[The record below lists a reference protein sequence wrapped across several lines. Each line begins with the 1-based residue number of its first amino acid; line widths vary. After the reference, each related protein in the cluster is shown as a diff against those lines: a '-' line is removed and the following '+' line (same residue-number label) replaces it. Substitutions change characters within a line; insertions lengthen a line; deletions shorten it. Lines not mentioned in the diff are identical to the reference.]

1 MDIDADP
8 NVDDL
13 DVPGNCDMVAVADVV
28 VRFVRRRPFHADF
41 IHLIYRD
48 CVAPA
53 LSWQVHF
60 QIIKQGGKQ

>member
-1 MDIDADP
+1 
-8 NVDDL
+8 
-13 DVPGNCDMVAVADVV
+13 MVAVADVV

-60 QIIKQGGKQ
+60 QMLKQGGKQ